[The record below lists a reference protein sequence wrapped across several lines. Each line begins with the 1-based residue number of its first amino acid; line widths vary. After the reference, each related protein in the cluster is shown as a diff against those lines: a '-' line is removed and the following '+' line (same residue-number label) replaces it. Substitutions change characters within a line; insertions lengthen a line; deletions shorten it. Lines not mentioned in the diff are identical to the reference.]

1 MNHFHPDAA
10 GFAVPSGKGQHE
22 KGSAVPLRVGV
33 LGPVTVWRDGREVLA
48 GQPRQL
54 AVLGVLASR
63 ANRVVSR
70 SELVDAV
77 WGDEPPASVDS
88 GIYTYIAGLRRVLDP
103 DRSRRAPGQ
112 VLVSSGGGYLLRLGP
127 GGLDADQF
135 TECLGRSRGMHA
147 SGDTHGAARVVD
159 EALGL
164 WRGQPFAGVP
174 GPFAESERLRL
185 DELHTTAVEERAD
198 LMLARG
204 QSTAAV
210 PELTTLVA
218 EHPLRERARGL
229 LMIALY
235 RCGRQAEALHV
246 FHDARARLAD
256 DLGIDPGTELTRI
269 HQRVLAMDPAL
280 DGPAPVPFA
289 EPVSR
294 PMARSSAAAAAEPSA
309 APSVTGASPVPPPPP
324 VMPAEPAPCPAQ
336 LPSEPVGFV
345 GRAAELDW
353 LHTLLPGTSQ
363 TRGRVPQA
371 SSVAL
376 ITGTAGVGKTT
387 LAIRFSRQAAPLF
400 PDGQLYVNL
409 RGFDPASPPMQ
420 PSTALQWFF
429 DALGVPA
436 VSVPPALEAQSALLR
451 TLLDGKRMLM
461 LLDNA
466 HDADQVRP
474 LLPGSPGC
482 MVLVTS
488 RSQLTGLVVEGARPV
503 PLDVL
508 DGREA
513 ADLVASRL
521 GAERVAAESAAVAAI
536 VEHSAGLPLAL
547 SVTCARAVARPTLK
561 LADLAAELAD
571 ARSRLDALRTGE
583 ETTDLRAVFS
593 WSADKLSG
601 QAARMF
607 RLLGL
612 HHGPDISAAAAA
624 SLAASTLAEARTAL
638 AELTRA
644 SLLTEDVAGRFGCH
658 DLLRA
663 YAAELASATLSA
675 AERDLARRR
684 VLDHYVTAAHAAAAR
699 LYPAHVQVPPPAP
712 LDGVT
717 AEEFSGAEAYDAALA
732 WFAAEHRVL
741 RNVIEQAAA
750 RRHDEHC
757 WKLAWYWAPL
767 LHRRGRMHEVLAVQ
781 RTAVLA
787 AGRLG
792 DRDALAYVHC
802 ELGHVSGRL
811 GDYSTAD
818 EHLRQALELF
828 TDLGDPASVGLV
840 RYGLAVLF
848 TQQNQ
853 WDEALDHA
861 VEALR
866 LRRSLA
872 DSAAVAYS
880 ENQVGWILAHL
891 GQPDAALWYCRR
903 ALEMHAESGSRTGV
917 ADTLDSIG
925 YTYGQLGNYEQS
937 SAHYERALAMY
948 RVLGDPHAEAT
959 SLIDLGDTQ
968 LSRGRPDAASRSWE
982 RALTLLGQVPG
993 ADTSEAAARLR
1004 RAAGRRGEP
1013 GDRSEPAAR
1022 GAVKLPTPVSNVSW
1036 GRGADAGHAQPCLA
1050 AGEHPPGRDGSTDEG
1065 WLSSRDDVAR
1075 PWRGRA
1081 HRESPRRQ
1089 PPWHQVADPGH

>member
-1 MNHFHPDAA
+1 VVNQFHPGAT
-10 GFAVPSGKGQHE
+10 GFAVPQGKGRDE

-33 LGPVTVWRDGREVLA
+33 LGPVTVWREGREVLA

-54 AVLGVLASR
+54 AVLGLLASR

-70 SELVDAV
+70 GELVDAV
-77 WGDEPPASVDS
+77 WGDAPPVSVDS

-112 VLVSSGGGYLLRLGP
+112 VLVSSGGGYLLRLEP
-127 GGLDADQF
+127 GSLDADEF
-135 TECLGRSRGMHA
+135 ADCLGRARGLRA
-147 SGDTHGAARVVD
+147 SGDLDGAARVVD
-159 EALGL
+159 EALAL

-174 GPFAESERLRL
+174 GPFAESERIRLEELR
-185 DELHTTAVEERAD
+185 TTAAEERAD

-204 QSTAAV
+204 HSAAAV
-210 PELTTLVA
+210 PELTTLIA

-246 FHDARARLAD
+246 FHDAQARLAE

-269 HQRVLAMDPAL
+269 HQRVLAMDPEL
-280 DGPAPVPFA
+280 DGPAESSA
-289 EPVSR
+289 SEPASR
-294 PMARSSAAAAAEPSA
+294 PPAGPAPAGAAEPSPA
-309 APSVTGASPVPPPPP
+309 GPLPPP
-324 VMPAEPAPCPAQ
+324 VPAVPSEPAPCPAQ
-336 LPSEPVGFV
+336 LPSEPVSFV

-353 LHTLLPGTSQ
+353 LHALLPGTVP
-363 TRGRVPQA
+363 TGGRAPQA

-387 LAIRFSRQAAPLF
+387 LAIRFARQAGPLF

-409 RGFDPASPPMQ
+409 HGFDPASAPMR
-420 PSTALQWFF
+420 PATALQWFF
-429 DALGVPA
+429 EALGVPP

-451 TLLDGKRMLM
+451 TLLDGKRMLL

-482 MVLVTS
+482 MAVVTS

-513 ADLVASRL
+513 AELVATRL
-521 GAERVAAESAAVAAI
+521 GPERAAAESAAVAAI

-547 SVTCARAVARPTLK
+547 SVTCARAVARPTLR
-561 LADLAAELAD
+561 LADLAAELTD

-583 ETTDLRAVFS
+583 DTTDLRAVFS
-593 WSADKLSG
+593 WSADKLSE

-612 HHGPDISAAAAA
+612 HLGPDISAAAAA
-624 SLAASTLAEARTAL
+624 SLAAITPAAARTAL

-663 YAAELASATLSA
+663 YAAELAGAALSA
-675 AERDLARRR
+675 DERDLARRR
-684 VLDHYVTAAHAAAAR
+684 VFDHYVQAAYAAAAR
-699 LYPAHVQVPPPAP
+699 LYPARVRVPPPAP

-717 AEEFSGAEAYDAALA
+717 AEEFSGANAYDAALA
-732 WFAAEHRVL
+732 WFEAEHRVL

-750 RRHDEHC
+750 RRRDEYC

-781 RTAVLA
+781 STAVLA

-792 DRDALAYVHC
+792 DRDALAHVHC
-802 ELGHVSGRL
+802 ELGHVTGRL
-811 GDYSTAD
+811 GDYEAAD
-818 EHLRQALELF
+818 EHLRQALDLF
-828 TDLGDPASVGLV
+828 TDLGDRASVGLV
-840 RYGLAVLF
+840 RYGLAVLL
-848 TQQNQ
+848 TQQNRY
-853 WDEALDHA
+853 DDALDHA

-872 DSAAVAYS
+872 DAAAIAYS
-880 ENQVGWILAHL
+880 ENEVGWILAHL

-917 ADTLDSIG
+917 ADTLDSIA
-925 YTYGQLGNYEQS
+925 YAHDQLGEYEQS
-937 SAHYERALAMY
+937 IAHYERALAMY
-948 RVLGDPHAEAT
+948 RLLGDPQGEAT
-959 SLIDLGDTQ
+959 SLLQLGDAQ
-968 LSRGRPDAASRSWE
+968 LSSGQPDAARHSWE
-982 RALTLLGQVPG
+982 RALALLGQVPG
-993 ADTSEAAARLR
+993 ADTSEASERLR
-1004 RAAGRRGEP
+1004 RAADQGG
-1013 GDRSEPAAR
+1013 
-1022 GAVKLPTPVSNVSW
+1022 N
-1036 GRGADAGHAQPCLA
+1036 
-1050 AGEHPPGRDGSTDEG
+1050 PGRQET
-1065 WLSSRDDVAR
+1065 AR
-1075 PWRGRA
+1075 C
-1081 HRESPRRQ
+1081 
-1089 PPWHQVADPGH
+1089 